1 MIYSSDLLDF
11 AEFLGDQNPNH
22 VRKYGRRVNSM
33 ERLNQEIRR
42 RTKSIG
48 AFPDGQSALMLVCA
62 KLRYIDQSE
71 WGKIPI

>member
-1 MIYSSDLLDF
+1 VIYSSDLLDF